1 MKRFL
6 KYTLATIVGI
16 IVTSVLFFG
25 IGFIIL
31 SVIISA
37 QNKPMDIAENSVFML
52 KLNNPIVERDDNN
65 PFSGINL
72 LNMEPSS
79 ELGLNVLLE
88 NIEKAG
94 EEENI
99 KGIYLNPTYIQAG
112 WGTIQEIR
120 DALLE
125 FKETGK
131 FIIAYSDIYSQ
142 KAYYLSSVANK
153 VYLNPEGM
161 VEFVGL
167 SSEVLFYKEAFE
179 KLGVDVAV
187 FRRGKYKG
195 YAEPFMSN
203 QLSDENREQ
212 IDRFLSMMW
221 NNVITDISDSRDLGP
236 DFLNQQANQLTT
248 LKSAKHAVDAG
259 LIDELKYKDEII
271 NELKSMT
278 GIEDEEKGLPVM
290 TVRNMAKVPKQ
301 RKTKGLA
308 KDKIAVIYA
317 QGAILP
323 GEGDVNNIGADRI
336 SKAIRKARKDD
347 KIKAI
352 VFRINSGG
360 GSALAS
366 EIIWREIKLA
376 SETKPVIASMGDVA
390 ASGGYYVLSHADTI
404 LAEPNTLTG
413 SIGVVAMLY
422 NAKELFNEK
431 LGISMDVVKTNES
444 ADLLNLLR
452 PLSNSENQV
461 IETFVDNA
469 YETFITHVADGRGLS
484 KNFVDSVGQG
494 RVWNALDAKKLGL
507 VDQIGY
513 IDDAVNIAAE
523 KANIDTYRITEL
535 PVLEDPLVRFMK
547 KLSREVRTNAVKKE
561 LGFFY
566 KYYQKLKNLQ
576 NYHGIQ
582 ARMPY
587 EIQIE

>member
-323 GEGDVNNIGADRI
+323 GEGDVNNIGVRNHLEGN
-336 SKAIRKARKDD
+336 KTGIRNK
-347 KIKAI
+347 
-352 VFRINSGG
+352 
-360 GSALAS
+360 
-366 EIIWREIKLA
+366 
-376 SETKPVIASMGDVA
+376 TGDC
-390 ASGGYYVLSHADTI
+390 
-404 LAEPNTLTG
+404 
-413 SIGVVAMLY
+413 
-422 NAKELFNEK
+422 F
-431 LGISMDVVKTNES
+431 
-444 ADLLNLLR
+444 
-452 PLSNSENQV
+452 
-461 IETFVDNA
+461 
-469 YETFITHVADGRGLS
+469 
-484 KNFVDSVGQG
+484 
-494 RVWNALDAKKLGL
+494 
-507 VDQIGY
+507 
-513 IDDAVNIAAE
+513 
-523 KANIDTYRITEL
+523 
-535 PVLEDPLVRFMK
+535 
-547 KLSREVRTNAVKKE
+547 
-561 LGFFY
+561 
-566 KYYQKLKNLQ
+566 
-576 NYHGIQ
+576 HG
-582 ARMPY
+582 
-587 EIQIE
+587 

>member
-1 MKRFL
+1 MKSFL

-16 IVTSVLFFG
+16 IVTSVLLFG

-37 QNKPMDIAENSVFML
+37 QNKPMDVPENSVFML

-99 KGIYLNPTYIQAG
+99 KGIYLNPSYMQAG
-112 WGTIQEIR
+112 WGTVQEIR
-120 DALLE
+120 NALVE

-131 FIIAYSDIYSQ
+131 FIVAYSDIYSQ
-142 KAYYLSSVANK
+142 KAFYLSSVADK
-153 VYLNPEGM
+153 LYLNPEGM

-187 FRRGKYKG
+187 FRRGKYKS
-195 YAEPFMSN
+195 YAEPFLSN
-203 QLSDENREQ
+203 QLSVENREQ
-212 IDRFLSMMW
+212 IDRFLSLMW
-221 NNVITDISDSRDLGP
+221 DNVITDIARSRDLGV
-236 DFLNQQANQLTT
+236 DFLNRHANELTT
-248 LKSAKHAVDAG
+248 LKSAKHALDAG

-290 TVRNMAKVPKQ
+290 TVRNMIKVPKQ

-422 NAKELFNEK
+422 NAEELFNEK

-452 PLSNSENQV
+452 PLSNYENQV

-469 YETFITHVADGRGLS
+469 YETFITHVADGRELS
-484 KNFVDSVGQG
+484 KSFVDSIGQG

-535 PVLEDPLVRFMK
+535 PVLEDPLIRFMK
-547 KLSREVRTNAVKKE
+547 KLSREVRTNTVKKE

-566 KYYQKLKNLQ
+566 KYYQKLRNLQ

-587 EIQIE
+587 EIHIE

>member
-1 MKRFL
+1 MKSFL

-16 IVTSVLFFG
+16 IVTSVLLFG

-37 QNKPMDIAENSVFML
+37 QNKPMDVPENSVFML

-72 LNMEPSS
+72 LTMEPSS

-99 KGIYLNPTYIQAG
+99 KGIYLNPSYIQAG
-112 WGTIQEIR
+112 WGTVQEIR
-120 DALLE
+120 NALLE

-131 FIIAYSDIYSQ
+131 FIVAYSDIYSQ
-142 KAYYLSSVANK
+142 KAFYLSSVADK
-153 VYLNPEGM
+153 LYLNPEGM

-187 FRRGKYKG
+187 FRRGKYKS
-195 YAEPFMSN
+195 YAEPFLSN

-221 NNVITDISDSRDLGP
+221 NNVITDISRSRDLGI
-236 DFLNQQANQLTT
+236 DFLNQQANELNT
-248 LKSAKHAVDAG
+248 LKSAKHALDAG

-290 TVRNMAKVPKQ
+290 TVRNMIKVPKQ

-452 PLSNSENQV
+452 PLSNYENQV

-469 YETFITHVADGRGLS
+469 YETFITHVADGRELS
-484 KNFVDSVGQG
+484 KSFVDSIGQG

-535 PVLEDPLVRFMK
+535 PVLEDPLIRFMK
-547 KLSREVRTNAVKKE
+547 KLSREVRTNTVKKE

-566 KYYQKLKNLQ
+566 KYYQKLRNLQ

-587 EIQIE
+587 EIHIE